1 MCKLWEK
8 IEEISH
14 TLSRTCL
21 QTDTSP
27 KKNHRVEKD
36 LIRFGVKLMVELLF
50 EFKTF
55 CIDNRQHILLNL
67 KFW

>member
-8 IEEISH
+8 IEEVLH
-14 TLSRTCL
+14 TLSRTYI
-21 QTDTSP
+21 QINTSS
-27 KKNHRVEKD
+27 KKNQRVEKD

-55 CIDNRQHILLNL
+55 YIVNRQHGLLNV
-67 KFW
+67 KFR

>member
-8 IEEISH
+8 IEEILH
-14 TLSRTCL
+14 TLSRACL
-21 QTDTSP
+21 QIDTSP
-27 KKNHRVEKD
+27 KKNQRVEKD
-36 LIRFGVKLMVELLF
+36 PIRFGVKLMVELLF

-55 CIDNRQHILLNL
+55 CINNRQHRLLNV